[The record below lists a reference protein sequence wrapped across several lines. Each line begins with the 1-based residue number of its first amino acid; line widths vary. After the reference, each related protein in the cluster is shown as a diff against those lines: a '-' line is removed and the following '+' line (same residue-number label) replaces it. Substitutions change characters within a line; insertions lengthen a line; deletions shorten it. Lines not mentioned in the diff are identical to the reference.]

1 MSGGFS
7 QMRLELR
14 DWDIR
19 QENVAVKFGIG
30 YTFEGTI
37 LWIFNP
43 LISFPLN
50 FKNSYIFLVI

>member
-1 MSGGFS
+1 
-7 QMRLELR
+7 MRLEVR

-37 LWIFNP
+37 LWSIQPFDFFSP
-43 LISFPLN
+43 
-50 FKNSYIFLVI
+50 

>member
-1 MSGGFS
+1 
-7 QMRLELR
+7 MRLELR